1 VKTVE
6 FIYRYEAGDS
16 RSRPADPD
24 AAKRRL
30 DDDSQAFAALLHNL
44 DQGSGS
50 ARRIVQV
57 DPHDLG
63 VGQSETRA
71 PSQRPF
77 AAVLGCSDARVPIEL
92 VFNEGPNDLFVVRVA
107 GNALG
112 ADVLASLSYAVDHL
126 GDSVKLIVVL
136 GHSGCGAVTA
146 AVDVFLNPASYL
158 ALASKHAIRALLDRL
173 QVVVHASAKKMAAV
187 LGPDVARRPRY
198 REALIEISIVTNAA
212 LAAHTVQREIGGS
225 EESGMLAAYGV
236 YLLDTHEVWAPRCG
250 SSDVRSLAPAP
261 VDGQAFA
268 ELADAVMRSD
278 RIASLLEAPSGQVD
292 DTRPD

>member
-1 VKTVE
+1 MKTVDLV
-6 FIYRYEAGDS
+6 YRYEGADS
-16 RSRPADPD
+16 RARPSDPD

-30 DDDSQAFAALLHNL
+30 DDGSHGFAALLDDLVEGRGNA
-44 DQGSGS
+44 Q
-50 ARRIVQV
+50 RIIRV
-57 DPHDLG
+57 DPRDLG
-63 VGQSETRA
+63 VGQSESHA

-126 GDSVKLIVVL
+126 GDSLMLIVVL

-146 AVDVFLNPASYL
+146 AVDVFLDPASYL

-173 QVVVHASAKKMAAV
+173 QVVVHASAKKMTAV
-187 LGPDVARRPRY
+187 LGPDVVRRPRY
-198 REALIEISIVTNAA
+198 REALIEMSTVMNAA

-225 EESGMLAAYGV
+225 EASGLRAAYGV

-250 SSDVRSLAPAP
+250 SSEVQSLAPAP
-261 VDGQAFA
+261 LDAQAFV
-268 ELADAVMRSD
+268 ELGDAVMRSD
-278 RIASLLEAPSGQVD
+278 RFALLLEPASGRVVD
-292 DTRPD
+292 AGPD